1 MQHHRIFRII
11 GLVRFAIVPSYVLAI
26 ESNEWV
32 RSRKA
37 VKSNAIIAALMATAA
52 FATLL
57 ASPALSAAASLQGR
71 TMNVAAMAGQFTPAT
86 GDPRLIERY
95 AKVSDATKRN
105 FRFTPVVARS
115 ADGSR
120 AITVVVR
127 APARTLGT
135 TTAQTLLPTE
145 REKPLAIAPVAYNL
159 GKSVGYTKFTIPDA
173 GPGIDLATLPKARA
187 PETATRKSRFT
198 TELKL
203 GQDSAAETG
212 ARTLNPDDAASVDVG
227 AGYNLSRRLKVTAG
241 VRYKQAYDRLTPLAD
256 DSRDSQAVYVG
267 TRFKF

>member
-1 MQHHRIFRII
+1 MK
-11 GLVRFAIVPSYVLAI
+11 
-26 ESNEWV
+26 N
-32 RSRKA
+32 K
-37 VKSNAIIAALMATAA
+37 AIIAALMATGAV
-52 FATLL
+52 ATLF
-57 ASPALSAAASLQGR
+57 ASPALSAAASLHDRSLG
-71 TMNVAAMAGQFTPAT
+71 VSEMAGQFTPAT

-95 AKVSDATKRN
+95 AKVSDETKRN

-127 APARTLGT
+127 ARALSLGS
-135 TTAQTLLPTE
+135 TTAQKILSTD

-173 GPGIDLATLPKARA
+173 GPGLDLATLPKARA
-187 PETATRKSRFT
+187 PETTTTRKSRFT

-203 GQDSAAETG
+203 GQDG
-212 ARTLNPDDAASVDVG
+212 AVDSGAHTLNPDDAASVDVG
-227 AGYNLSRRLKVTAG
+227 AGYSLSRRLKVTAG
-241 VRYKQAYDRLTPLAD
+241 VRYKQANDRLTPLAD
-256 DSRDSQAVYVG
+256 DRRDSQAVYVG

>member
-1 MQHHRIFRII
+1 M
-11 GLVRFAIVPSYVLAI
+11 
-26 ESNEWV
+26 NTWV
-32 RSRKA
+32 WSREA
-37 VKSNAIIAALMATAA
+37 VKSKAIIAALMATGAVV
-52 FATLL
+52 TLF
-57 ASPALSAAASLQGR
+57 ASPALSAAASLQDR
-71 TMNVAAMAGQFTPAT
+71 TMDVAAMAGQFTPAT

-127 APARTLGT
+127 APARSLGT
-135 TTAQTLLPTE
+135 TTTQKILPTE
-145 REKPLAIAPVAYNL
+145 RDKPLAIAPVAYNL

-173 GPGIDLATLPKARA
+173 GPGLDLASLPKVRA
-187 PETATRKSRFT
+187 PETTTRKSRFS
-198 TELKL
+198 TELKV
-203 GQDSAAETG
+203 GQDGVEAGS

-227 AGYNLSRRLKVTAG
+227 AGYSLSRRLKVTAG
-241 VRYKQAYDRLTPLAD
+241 VRYKQANDRLTPLAD
-256 DSRDSQAVYVG
+256 DRRDSQAVYVG

>member
-1 MQHHRIFRII
+1 M
-11 GLVRFAIVPSYVLAI
+11 
-26 ESNEWV
+26 
-32 RSRKA
+32 KT
-37 VKSNAIIAALMATAA
+37 KAIIAALMATGAV
-52 FATLL
+52 ATFV
-57 ASPALSAAASLQGR
+57 ASPALSAAASLQDR
-71 TMNVAAMAGQFTPAT
+71 TLGVAEMAGQFTPAT

-95 AKVSDATKRN
+95 SKVSDAAKRN

-127 APARTLGT
+127 SPARSIGS
-135 TTAQTLLPTE
+135 TTAQKILPTD

-173 GPGIDLATLPKARA
+173 GPGLDLATLPKVRA
-187 PETATRKSRFT
+187 PESTTTRKSRFT
-198 TELKL
+198 TELNIA
-203 GQDSAAETG
+203 QNG
-212 ARTLNPDDAASVDVG
+212 AVDPSSRTLNPDESVSVDVG

-241 VRYKQAYDRLTPLAD
+241 VRYKQENDRLAPLAD
-256 DSRDSQAVYVG
+256 DRRDSQAVYVG

>member
-1 MQHHRIFRII
+1 MK
-11 GLVRFAIVPSYVLAI
+11 
-26 ESNEWV
+26 N
-32 RSRKA
+32 K
-37 VKSNAIIAALMATAA
+37 AIIAALMATGAV
-52 FATLL
+52 ATLV
-57 ASPALSAAASLQGR
+57 ASPALSAAASLQDR
-71 TMNVAAMAGQFTPAT
+71 TLGVADMAGLFTPAT

-95 AKVSDATKRN
+95 AKVSAETKRN

-127 APARTLGT
+127 SPARSLGLAK
-135 TTAQTLLPTE
+135 AQKILPID

-173 GPGIDLATLPKARA
+173 GPGLDLATLPKARA
-187 PETATRKSRFT
+187 SGSTTTRKSRFT
-198 TELKL
+198 TELKV
-203 GQDSAAETG
+203 GQNGAVDSSP
-212 ARTLNPDDAASVDVG
+212 RTLNPDDSVSVDVG

-241 VRYKQAYDRLTPLAD
+241 VRYKQENDRLAPLAD
-256 DSRDSQAVYVG
+256 DRRDSQAVYVG

>member
-1 MQHHRIFRII
+1 M
-11 GLVRFAIVPSYVLAI
+11 
-26 ESNEWV
+26 ET
-32 RSRKA
+32 K
-37 VKSNAIIAALMATAA
+37 AIIAALMVTGAVAT
-52 FATLL
+52 FV
-57 ASPALSAAASLQGR
+57 ASPALSAATALQDR
-71 TMNVAAMAGQFTPAT
+71 TLGLANMAGQFTPAT

-95 AKVSDATKRN
+95 SKVSDEAKRN

-127 APARTLGT
+127 SPARSLTA
-135 TTAQTLLPTE
+135 TTAAKIIQPV

-173 GPGIDLATLPKARA
+173 GPGLDLATLPKARA
-187 PETATRKSRFT
+187 PEAVSRKKSRFSA
-198 TELKL
+198 ELKVDNNDAV
-203 GQDSAAETG
+203 DSAP
-212 ARTLNPDDAASVDVG
+212 RTLNPADSVSVDVG

-241 VRYKQAYDRLTPLAD
+241 VRYKQENDRLAPLAD
-256 DSRDSQAVYVG
+256 DRRDSQAVYVG